1 MAMVTTE
8 GEFVQVPLAQI
19 NWSHHIFM
27 FPKLKDTALDYT
39 ELVRIKQITFSH

>member
-19 NWSHHIFM
+19 NWFHHIFM
-27 FPKLKDTALDYT
+27 FPKLKDTAPDYT